1 MPNSNQ
7 SFNPRLIINDHFD
20 LIINKI
26 DIQTETL
33 LLNQSLSKEKI
44 NELNKTRQEQ
54 IDKLREI
61 EQFNLSGVNLLEY
74 EEKWSTLID
83 DQSFNFEQKV
93 EKIKQDLIAADCI
106 LLEQEKIINGFNL
119 WITSEFYNKND
130 LEFLE

>member
-1 MPNSNQ
+1 MSNSNQ

-54 IDKLREI
+54 IDKVREI
-61 EQFNLSGVNLLEY
+61 EKFNQSEFNLLEY

-83 DQSFNFEQKV
+83 DQSLTFEQKI
-93 EKIKQDLIAADCI
+93 EKIKQELIAADCI
-106 LLEQEKIINGFNL
+106 LLEQAKCINGYYL
-119 WITSEFYNKND
+119 WVTSEFHNKND
-130 LEFLE
+130 LEL